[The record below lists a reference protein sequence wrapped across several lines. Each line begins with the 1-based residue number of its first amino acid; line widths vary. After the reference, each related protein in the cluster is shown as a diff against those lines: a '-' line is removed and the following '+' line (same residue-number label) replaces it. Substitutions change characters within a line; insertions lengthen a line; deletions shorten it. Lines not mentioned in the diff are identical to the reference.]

1 MIKKKYFDIF
11 IYLNLILIA
20 LFGRSFVGIEIVGF
34 RIGEYYIA
42 IGLTASLILFKKI
55 FENDKN
61 LKLNVNIFLIYLNF
75 IFLIIFHKSNILDT
89 YVYKSSSYIWT
100 LNYFL
105 IGYIYFTKKINS
117 ERLISAL
124 RLLLIYQYILS
135 VIYYP
140 EFLIRFFKNYS
151 DKFAFNKATDLLA
164 LFVITLFFTSQFK
177 KYEYKDFI
185 FFVLISSIFL
195 PLFLYM
201 SRGSF
206 ISVFIFVIW
215 ELFNKRKY
223 FLVSFSK
230 SAFLIILSCMLFVLS
245 GFLVQDNE
253 YSFPEPATVISDLA
267 GNKNTN
273 SSIFSFY
280 FSDNRIFS
288 NDGNLNW
295 RLQIWQDVY
304 FDLKENKSLLTGYG
318 YDSIIPAMDDPKR
331 QGLNRVRDADYIPNE
346 HVHSYLVNIFARG
359 GVVQVLLFIGFYLNL
374 LFHINPPER
383 SNIIK
388 FLLPFLLASMFDISM
403 EGVQFP
409 ILFFFSL
416 SYIFKNARD

>member
-1 MIKKKYFDIF
+1 
-11 IYLNLILIA
+11 
-20 LFGRSFVGIEIVGF
+20 
-34 RIGEYYIA
+34 
-42 IGLTASLILFKKI
+42 
-55 FENDKN
+55 
-61 LKLNVNIFLIYLNF
+61 
-75 IFLIIFHKSNILDT
+75 
-89 YVYKSSSYIWT
+89 
-100 LNYFL
+100 
-105 IGYIYFTKKINS
+105 
-117 ERLISAL
+117 
-124 RLLLIYQYILS
+124 

-140 EFLIRFFKNYS
+140 DFLIRFFKNYS
-151 DKFAFNKATDLLA
+151 DKFVFNKATDLLA
-164 LFVITLFFTSQFK
+164 LFVITIFFTIQFK
-177 KYEYKDFI
+177 EYKFKDFV

-206 ISVFIFVIW
+206 ISVSIFIIW

-223 FLVSFSK
+223 LFVSISK
-230 SAFLIILSCMLFVLS
+230 SAFLIILSCILFVLS
-245 GFLVQDNE
+245 SILAQDKETSYTDPSNVFSE
-253 YSFPEPATVISDLA
+253 LA
-267 GNKNTN
+267 SNKNTN

-280 FSDNRIFS
+280 FSDNRLFS

-304 FDLKENKSLLTGYG
+304 FDLNKNKNLFTGYG

-331 QGLNRVRDADYIPNE
+331 QGLDRDSANYIPNE

-359 GVVQVLLFIGFYLNL
+359 GVPQVLLFIGFYLNL
-374 LFHINPPER
+374 LFHTKPSER
-383 SNIIK
+383 SNITK

-416 SYIFKNARD
+416 GYIFKNVSD